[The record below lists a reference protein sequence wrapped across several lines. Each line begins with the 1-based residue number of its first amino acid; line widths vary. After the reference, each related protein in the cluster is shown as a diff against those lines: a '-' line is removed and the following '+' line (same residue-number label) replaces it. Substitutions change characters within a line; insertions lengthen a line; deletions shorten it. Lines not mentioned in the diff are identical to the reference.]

1 MKKED
6 YLKQTPDSYNSYYK
20 TYKAVHCRQT
30 GLTMYNHKTAE
41 LMVNAE
47 LYSKSRAKKC
57 KVEIDETTVYGW
69 YRVQQGYVPLF
80 KRR

>member
-1 MKKED
+1 MKKVD
-6 YLKQTPDSYNSYYK
+6 CLKRTPDSYNSYYK

-30 GLTMYNHKTAE
+30 GLPMYDHKTAE
-41 LMVNAE
+41 FMVNAE

-57 KVEIDETTVYGW
+57 KVEIDEATVCGW
-69 YRVQQGYVPLF
+69 YRMYNGYVPLF